1 MDPVINPY
9 TPGAGTQ
16 PRALAGREPELAA
29 FDTLVRRLHN
39 GLPERSIVLCGLRGM
54 GKTVLLREMAARA
67 RAQDWRVSFI
77 EARQATDLRDTFTA
91 AALDQLAGLSIAER
105 ARAAFQRAIGIV
117 QAIRATVAPELRVDA
132 DPAALLT
139 VGRSLE
145 ADLGVLLSRIGE
157 LAQAQGVGLVFFVD
171 ELQELG
177 PEGLAAVC
185 AAMHRVGQEE
195 LPVALVGAGLPSLPG
210 QLSDA
215 KSYAER
221 LFAYPQIGLLDETA
235 ARQAIV
241 EPPRKVLGAEAPV
254 LDDDAVDRML
264 DFAGGYPMLL
274 QAIGKRAWDLADE
287 GRIRLRDV
295 IAAEASAFDDLAREL
310 FLARWQRA
318 TPRERDY
325 LAGMALRGSETSSAD
340 AARAGGFPST
350 SAAGPVRD
358 QLIVKGLLWAPQR
371 GRIAF
376 TMPLFERFVRERTDH
391 EPRVPATRPRGQ
403 ESA

>member
-1 MDPVINPY
+1 MDSTINPY

-16 PRALAGREPELAA
+16 PRALVGREQELVA
-29 FDTLVRRLHN
+29 FDTLIARLAN

-54 GKTVLLREMAARA
+54 GKTVLLRQMAARA
-67 RAQDWRVSFI
+67 RGKDWRVSFV
-77 EARQATDLRDTFTA
+77 EARSATDLRDTFTA
-91 AALDQLAGLSIAER
+91 AALEQLAGLSVAER
-105 ARAAFQRAIGIV
+105 ALAAFQRALAIV
-117 QAIRATVAPELRVDA
+117 QAIRATVSPELRADA
-132 DPAALLT
+132 DPATLLS

-145 ADLGVLLSRIGE
+145 ADLGVLLSRVGE
-157 LAQAQGVGLVFFVD
+157 LAQAQGTGLVFFVD
-171 ELQELG
+171 ELQELR

-210 QLSDA
+210 LLSNA

-221 LFAYPQIGLLDETA
+221 LFAYPQVGLLDASA

-241 EPPRKVLGAEAPV
+241 EPPRRVLRAAAPT
-254 LDDDAVDRML
+254 LDDDAVERMVT
-264 DFAGGYPMLL
+264 FAGGYPMLL
-274 QAIGKRAWDLADE
+274 QAIGKRAWDIAPE
-287 GRIRLRDV
+287 GRIRLCDA
-295 IAAEASAFDDLAREL
+295 IAAEESAFDDLAREL

-325 LAGMALRGSETSSAD
+325 LAGMARSGSETSSAE
-340 AARAGGFPST
+340 AARAAGFADT
-350 SAAGPVRD
+350 TAAAPVRD
-358 QLIVKGLLWAPQR
+358 QLIGKGLLWAPER

-391 EPRVPATRPRGQ
+391 DPPGPPSG
-403 ESA
+403 